1 MKDRLKE
8 IIPEKRDEIKQVKA
22 ELGKMP
28 LGTITVDMLYGG
40 MRGIKGLIYETSL
53 LDPEEV
59 QSSGLKQDF
68 LIVLGHKIP
77 WFIDSRSEKIT
88 SKS

>member
-22 ELGKMP
+22 DLGKKS
-28 LGTITVDMLYGG
+28 LGTVTVDMLYGG

-59 QSSGLKQDF
+59 
-68 LIVLGHKIP
+68 H
-77 WFIDSRSEKIT
+77 T
-88 SKS
+88 

>member
-1 MKDRLKE
+1 MRE

-22 ELGKMP
+22 EHGKKP
-28 LGTITVDMLYGG
+28 LGTVTVDMLYGG

-59 QSSGLKQDF
+59 KQGHLVYCDSSML
-68 LIVLGHKIP
+68 LG
-77 WFIDSRSEKIT
+77 D
-88 SKS
+88 

>member
-22 ELGKMP
+22 ELGKIP

-59 QSSGLKQDF
+59 QSSGLNQDF
-68 LIVLGHKIP
+68 
-77 WFIDSRSEKIT
+77 
-88 SKS
+88 

>member
-22 ELGKMP
+22 ELGKKQ
-28 LGTITVDMLYGG
+28 LGIVTVDMLYGG

-59 QSSGLKQDF
+59 NVSLKKYTEN
-68 LIVLGHKIP
+68 ILGYQI
-77 WFIDSRSEKIT
+77 SRIINS
-88 SKS
+88 

>member
-1 MKDRLKE
+1 MQSLKDRLKE

-22 ELGKMP
+22 ELGKKP
-28 LGTITVDMLYGG
+28 LGTVTVDMLYGG

-59 QSSGLKQDF
+59 SIANNVCSF
-68 LIVLGHKIP
+68 Y
-77 WFIDSRSEKIT
+77 
-88 SKS
+88 

>member
-22 ELGKMP
+22 ELGKKP
-28 LGTITVDMLYGG
+28 LGTVTVDMLYGG

-59 QSSGLKQDF
+59 TM
-68 LIVLGHKIP
+68 
-77 WFIDSRSEKIT
+77 RN
-88 SKS
+88 